1 MSDSST
7 TEQSPQD
14 TASDPLECKDD
25 EQPDE
30 GLKRKLDDEESPDEI
45 PEKKLKS
52 EHEDDD
58 KKEEDSG
65 NPIINDEETAETHL
79 DGDEIE
85 NKHETEQKDDE
96 INSEKKD
103 SESKDKKKVQ
113 NLRKNIKDVID
124 DSQLDATTLAAQRQE
139 SERLARLQEQQKLI
153 REAQRQAAC
162 EKQQQKVLSLLKVE
176 DDDEQIPENG
186 ENSIDPFLEKFS
198 IKPNVDIKEAA
209 KATLESI
216 QSIITSDQNEE
227 SEDDDCV
234 LQQTDPLLTTEKP
247 KTVVVDSSSSDSDDC
262 IILSDE
268 EVDEDE
274 DEDVANSGEHTND
287 TYNTRDAQGRVVVN
301 IGHNESEPDIFVAP
315 QIARII
321 KPHQIGGVRFLYD
334 NIIESTELFDKSTGF
349 GCILAQ

>member
-1 MSDSST
+1 MSESSPA
-7 TEQSPQD
+7 EQSPPQD
-14 TASDPLECKDD
+14 TVSDPLECKDD
-25 EQPDE
+25 EQSEE
-30 GLKRKLDDEESPDEI
+30 GLKRKLNDEESSDEI

-52 EHEDDD
+52 EQEEENIDEGD
-58 KKEEDSG
+58 KKEEDCG
-65 NPIINDEETAETHL
+65 NPIINEEETHL
-79 DGDEIE
+79 DGDDDT
-85 NKHETEQKDDE
+85 ETKPESEQ
-96 INSEKKD
+96 
-103 SESKDKKKVQ
+103 KDKKKVQ

-176 DDDEQIPENG
+176 DDDEQIPED
-186 ENSIDPFLEKFS
+186 ESNSIDPFLEKFS

-216 QSIITSDQNEE
+216 QSIITSDQNDE

-274 DEDVANSGEHTND
+274 DEDVTNSGEHTND

-301 IGHNESEPDIFVAP
+301 VGHGESESDIFVAP